1 MCQTQDTK
9 NQYYDS
15 PINATIYEIQKML
28 GTNRHPISLEE
39 GFLKGKKKY
48 WTIIPT
54 NYLLLSCYLAFPP
67 KQPNVLR

>member
-39 GFLKGKKKY
+39 GFLKGKKKNIELLY
-48 WTIIPT
+48 LQIIS
-54 NYLLLSCYLAFPP
+54 Y
-67 KQPNVLR
+67 

>member
-39 GFLKGKKKY
+39 GFLKGKKEY
-48 WTIIPT
+48 
-54 NYLLLSCYLAFPP
+54 
-67 KQPNVLR
+67 

>member
-39 GFLKGKKKY
+39 GFLKGKINIELLY
-48 WTIIPT
+48 LQIIS
-54 NYLLLSCYLAFPP
+54 L
-67 KQPNVLR
+67 

>member
-28 GTNRHPISLEE
+28 GTNIHPISLEE
-39 GFLKGKKKY
+39 GFLKGKKNIELLY
-48 WTIIPT
+48 LQIIS
-54 NYLLLSCYLAFPP
+54 Y
-67 KQPNVLR
+67 